1 MDSPAK
7 LSASELRTMLKDH
20 KKSMP
25 RLSSKK
31 PELMEYA
38 TRVGLLKAAEKP
50 LPPSPPTEAAPVE
63 KKKPTTAAAPAST
76 ASKKAALPEE
86 LKKPVDKKVVDK
98 KKAEPPA
105 PAKKAFSEGAKN
117 ALAAYSS
124 FIAEKK
130 ARGMSHKEA
139 QEAWKGRRR

>member
-1 MDSPAK
+1 MDPPAK

-50 LPPSPPTEAAPVE
+50 LPPSPPTEAASVE

-76 ASKKAALPEE
+76 ASKKTALPEE
-86 LKKPVDKKVVDK
+86 LKKPADKKVAD

-105 PAKKAFSEGAKN
+105 PSKKGFSEGAKN

>member
-38 TRVGLLKAAEKP
+38 TRVGLLRAAEKP
-50 LPPSPPTEAAPVE
+50 LPPSPPAEAAPVE
-63 KKKPTTAAAPAST
+63 KKKPTTAAAPVST

-86 LKKPVDKKVVDK
+86 LKKPADKKVA

-105 PAKKAFSEGAKN
+105 PAKKGFSEGAKN